1 MHGVRHAPPLASLG
15 LAVDGAQLLSQPLEL
30 RAHLPLRA
38 EQRLGVLRS
47 AHAVQGWYGRTEAA
61 ARRRSVCTHFTR
73 KFL

>member
-1 MHGVRHAPPLASLG
+1 MRTHGVRHAPPLASLG

-47 AHAVQGWYGRTEAA
+47 AR
-61 ARRRSVCTHFTR
+61 
-73 KFL
+73 